1 MVAMARYIIS
11 QLVLVWA
18 LIIPLLAISV
28 QTFAEAES
36 IQNGTI
42 GHEELWSY
50 LLTFGYINDTENYD
64 DRVLESAL
72 KIYQETYRLN
82 VTGKLDPETISLIT
96 TPRCGLPDQNL
107 VNGSQSSGVQ
117 IGSFHVLF
125 KLGVK
130 KWPPTKHH
138 LTYKINGGAHAKVGN
153 YALVQALY
161 YAFQLWAKV
170 SKFTFQ
176 LVVSSSPADLLIS
189 FQNGDHGDRDLWQHG
204 VLAYANPPTD
214 GRLHLNAGVDWS
226 FRPPTGNQFDLIW
239 VVAHEIGHLLGI
251 DHSQNTNAMM
261 YAYVS
266 PGRTRRALHRDDIA
280 AIHAMYA

>member
-1 MVAMARYIIS
+1 MARNIIS
-11 QLVLVWA
+11 QLVLVGA

-107 VNGSQSSGVQ
+107 VNGSQSRGVQ

-138 LTYKINGGAHAKVGN
+138 LTYKINSGAHAKVGN
-153 YALVQALY
+153 YALVQAL
-161 YAFQLWAKV
+161 
-170 SKFTFQ
+170 
-176 LVVSSSPADLLIS
+176 
-189 FQNGDHGDRDLWQHG
+189 
-204 VLAYANPPTD
+204 
-214 GRLHLNAGVDWS
+214 
-226 FRPPTGNQFDLIW
+226 
-239 VVAHEIGHLLGI
+239 
-251 DHSQNTNAMM
+251 
-261 YAYVS
+261 
-266 PGRTRRALHRDDIA
+266 
-280 AIHAMYA
+280 